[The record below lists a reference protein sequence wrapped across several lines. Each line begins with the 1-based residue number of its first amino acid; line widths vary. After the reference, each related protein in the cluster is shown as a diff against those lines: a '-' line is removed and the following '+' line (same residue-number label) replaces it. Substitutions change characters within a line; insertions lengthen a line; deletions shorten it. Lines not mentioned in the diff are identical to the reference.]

1 MRLKQTGQ
9 FNLTVPEPFNFR
21 LTVAKPAGWHWST
34 PGEIFKRVT
43 LWCGVYLEGQPVGL
57 KMSSAKGL
65 VNTAVYSEANLSR
78 SDTTRLKTLISS
90 GLGADEDLTGFYRFA
105 RKDPVLSITVK
116 DLYGMRVGRL
126 DDIFGR
132 AILAILLQMAP
143 LARSNQMMDAVL
155 DNYGTRIKFDDKEII
170 LWPRPQD
177 IAGISETELKTRA
190 KLGYRAGR
198 LIQAADYISKHD
210 VSLLELSRVPEEEAL
225 KRLMEIP
232 GIGKYSAGIIYGR
245 TSVPVDVWSVVIM
258 SELILGQTP
267 QKPREEVDS
276 ISSLL
281 RERWGK
287 WGWMAFV
294 YILNDLENLTKTF
307 HLSRLH

>member
-9 FNLTVPEPFNFR
+9 FSLTIPEPFSFR

-34 PGEIFKRVT
+34 PGEIFGKGT

-65 VNTAVYSEANLSR
+65 VNTVVYSGSNLSR
-78 SDTTRLKTLISS
+78 SDTTKLKTLLNS

-155 DNYGTRIKFDDKEII
+155 EYYGTKIEFDDKEVI
-170 LWPRPQD
+170 LWPQPQD
-177 IAGISETELKTRA
+177 IAGISETELRNKA

-198 LIQAADYISKHD
+198 LIQAADFLSKHHI
-210 VSLLELSRVPEEEAL
+210 SLLELSRLPEEEAL

-258 SELILGQTP
+258 SELVLGRTP
-267 QKPREEVDS
+267 QNPRQEVDS
-276 ISSLL
+276 ISNIL

-294 YILNDLENLTKTF
+294 YILNDLEHLSQTF

>member
-1 MRLKQTGQ
+1 MKLKQTGQ
-9 FNLTVPEPFNFR
+9 FSLTIPEPFSFR

-34 PGEIFKRVT
+34 PGEIFEKGT

-65 VNTAVYSEANLSR
+65 VNTVVYSGSNLSR
-78 SDTTRLKTLISS
+78 SDTTKLKTLLNS

-105 RKDPVLSITVK
+105 RKDRVLSITVK

-126 DDIFGR
+126 DDVFGR

-143 LARSNQMMDAVL
+143 LSRSNQMMDAVL
-155 DNYGTRIKFDDKEII
+155 ENYGTKIEFDDKEVI

-177 IAGISETELKTRA
+177 IAGINETELRNKA

-210 VSLLELSRVPEEEAL
+210 VSLLELSRLPEEEAL

-258 SELILGQTP
+258 SELVLGRTP
-267 QKPREEVDS
+267 QNPRQEVDS

-281 RERWGK
+281 RERWGE
-287 WGWMAFV
+287 WGWMAFL
-294 YILNDLENLTKTF
+294 YILNDLEHLSQTF

>member
-9 FNLTVPEPFNFR
+9 FSLTIPEPFNFQ

-34 PGEIFKRVT
+34 PGEIFEKGT
-43 LWCGVYLEGQPVGL
+43 LWCGVYLAGQPVGL
-57 KMSSAKGL
+57 KMSSARHL
-65 VNTAVYSEANLSR
+65 VNAVVYSGSNLSP
-78 SDTTRLKTLISS
+78 SNVTKLKTLINS
-90 GLGADEDLTGFYRFA
+90 GLGADENLASFYRFA

-126 DDIFGR
+126 DDVFGR

-155 DNYGTRIKFDDKEII
+155 EYYGTKIEFDHKEVI

-177 IAGISETELKTRA
+177 IAAISETELRNKA
-190 KLGYRAGR
+190 KLGYRAVR

-210 VSLLELSRVPEEEAL
+210 VSLLELSRLPEEEAL
-225 KRLMEIP
+225 KRLIEIP

-258 SELILGQTP
+258 SELVLGRTP
-267 QKPREEVDS
+267 QNPREEVDS

-294 YILNDLENLTKTF
+294 YILNDLEHLSQTF